1 MRPPRSGI
9 ERLQD
14 SLCKPPDQNHAQG
27 HTQTTDQQV
36 GETNEASPRSGC
48 RRSPLGSRPTRTS
61 NRNSEGNS
69 RRRWVGGT
77 VSSMSSRSPFTSRH
91 SPRSTE
97 GNQVVAALPE
107 LANRSASPNTNLPF
121 GERRSKCAARG
132 HLHVLD
138 WRRRPTFRSSHRYSA
153 RRDLLT
159 VSNLGI
165 WESPEL
171 GGSIIAV
178 PDPPH
183 SRPSARSR
191 QAIASRAA

>member
-1 MRPPRSGI
+1 MHRDTHRRLTSRS
-9 ERLQD
+9 
-14 SLCKPPDQNHAQG
+14 A
-27 HTQTTDQQV
+27 
-36 GETNEASPRSGC
+36 
-48 RRSPLGSRPTRTS
+48 RRMKHLLGRAADDLPLVLDPHEHQIATAKAIRDAGGSAAL
-61 NRNSEGNS
+61 S
-69 RRRWVGGT
+69 RRCPAVP
-77 VSSMSSRSPFTSRH
+77 PFTSRH
-91 SPRSTE
+91 SPRSTD

-107 LANRSASPNTNLPF
+107 LANRSASPSTNLPF
-121 GERRSKCAARG
+121 GERRSKCAARV

-138 WRRRPTFRSSHRYSA
+138 WRRRPTFRPSHRYSA

-159 VSNLGI
+159 ASNLGI

-178 PDPPH
+178 SDPPH